1 MNKCIGCEQEFYLST
16 EKFHEGSQLCHECWL
31 QETRDDELGDE

>member
-1 MNKCIGCEQEFYLST
+1 MNKCIGCDKLTEQEDY
-16 EKFHEGSQLCHECWL
+16 HDGSQLCHECWL